1 MARHGAEKKAEDT
14 SADTGLGDIRMKLN
28 HARTIL
34 PVAISVA
41 LMTCASCRTSQP
53 ASEAQDK
60 SISAAGLHDAAS
72 PAGADSAQP
81 NLAAGADGQT
91 YLSWIE
97 TTDSGEP
104 ALKMAIHKGGA
115 WSAPQTI
122 VAGESL
128 YVNYADFPS
137 LLSLGNGLLAAHWM
151 TFIPHSEGYKINIA
165 FSRDEG
171 KTWSKPVVP
180 HRDATPTEH
189 GFVSLTPAP
198 GGLGAIWLD
207 SRKVKGA
214 EGIGDVAMMYTS
226 VGVDGKLGPETQIDG
241 RVCECCQ
248 PEAVKTA
255 DGMLAVYRDRSAEEI
270 RDIAIV
276 RFDGTKWSEPKNVY
290 ADGWKILACPINGP
304 AIAAH
309 DKQVA
314 VAWFTAPNDKPKV
327 EMAFSNDGG
336 NTFGAPVQVDDGNPI
351 GRVGVVMLDSGN
363 AIVSWLEKG
372 DKDAQLRARQVD
384 AGGMKH
390 ASLTVGAASSGTSG
404 GFPRIELQRNGDAV
418 YFAWTD
424 VNAGRVKVS
433 TLDTKQ

>member
-1 MARHGAEKKAEDT
+1 MKPHQ
-14 SADTGLGDIRMKLN
+14 TGI
-28 HARTIL
+28 IL
-34 PVAISVA
+34 PMALSVA
-41 LMTCASCRTSQP
+41 LLACTSCGTNKPPEQP
-53 ASEAQDK
+53 QDK
-60 SISAAGLHDAAS
+60 SISTAGLRDAAS

-81 NLAAGADGQT
+81 NLATGADGQT

-104 ALKMAIHKGGA
+104 ALKMSIRKDGA
-115 WSAPQTI
+115 WSAAQTI
-122 VAGESL
+122 AEGESL

-165 FSRDEG
+165 FSHDEG

-214 EGIGDVAMMYTS
+214 EGSGDVAMMYTS
-226 VGVDGKLGPETQIDG
+226 VGADGKLGPEMQIDG

-248 PEAVKTA
+248 PNAVRTG
-255 DGMLAVYRDRSAEEI
+255 DNGMLAVYRDRSAEEI

-276 RFDGTKWSEPKNVY
+276 RFDGTKWSEPKNIY
-290 ADGWKILACPINGP
+290 ADNWKILGCPINGP

-309 DKQVA
+309 GNQVA
-314 VAWFTAPNDKPKV
+314 VAWFTAPNDKPKM
-327 EMAFSNDGG
+327 EMAFSSDGG

-351 GRVGVVMLDSGN
+351 GRTGVVMLDSGN

-372 DKDAQLRARQVD
+372 DKDVQLRARQVD

-390 ASLTVGAASSGTSG
+390 ASLTVGTASSGTSG
-404 GFPRIELQRNGDAV
+404 GFPRMERNGDTV

-424 VNAGRVKVS
+424 VNAGKVRVS
-433 TLDTKQ
+433 TLDVKQ